1 MSRLDDVQN
10 RRLFAHDLRNSIGAI
25 RTAAEVLQRR
35 VGGEGSN
42 AKLFTIMLDELD
54 RLEKMVDTD
63 IAPRLG

>member
-1 MSRLDDVQN
+1 VSRLDDVQN

-25 RTAAEVLQRR
+25 RTATEVLQRR

-63 IAPRLG
+63 ISPRLV

>member
-35 VGGEGSN
+35 VGSEGSN

-63 IAPRLG
+63 IAPRIS

>member
-25 RTAAEVLQRR
+25 RTASEVLQRR
-35 VGGEGSN
+35 HGTEGTN
-42 AKLFTIMLDELD
+42 AKLFTIILDELD

-63 IAPRLG
+63 IAPRIS

>member
-35 VGGEGSN
+35 HGTEGSN
-42 AKLFTIMLDELD
+42 AKLFAIILDELD

-63 IAPRLG
+63 IAARLS